1 MKNKEAEKILT
12 NDLGITLSEFPKNIT
27 LKYDKEE
34 GTLAMELC
42 DAAAGLGKGNFIN
55 MQDDAAAFEAWALII
70 KAEADYRKKNLKKI
84 VLSVKG
90 VSDSNYNIVKPYNGC
105 LGRFLYRILKFK
117 EQYGEWFD
125 LSDILKGY
133 RDNFISYLSEDHEFK
148 NNVPSRE
155 AETNEDKLWNKG
167 LEKYVEWKFATDN
180 ELKEN
185 ILGLDKDT
193 IIDRQLP
200 VGLYEDEV
208 KKDNVVFTG
217 RSAAID
223 FWALDDK
230 EKVINVY
237 ELKTKNKMVGVLTE
251 IFFYSNYVNDIF
263 VNQKIGDGYGKIVKS
278 KIKNAGK
285 KVSHRNYEKLEID
298 LTNYKV
304 NGIMI
309 CDVLHSDIIDNW
321 EPLIKLMNTNG
332 VIDYSNIKFELE
344 LELPKVKKNSPVC
357 KKY

>member
-12 NDLGITLSEFPKNIT
+12 KDIGITLSEFPNNIT
-27 LKYDKEE
+27 LKYDEKEA
-34 GTLAMELC
+34 TLTMELSA
-42 DAAAGLGKGNFIN
+42 AAAGLVKDKFN

-70 KAEADYRKKNLKKI
+70 KAEADYRKKDLKKI
-84 VLSVKG
+84 VLGVKG
-90 VSDSNYNIVKPYNGC
+90 VSNSDYNIAKPSNGC

-125 LSDILKGY
+125 LSDMLKGF
-133 RDNFISYLSEDHEFK
+133 RDNFISYLSGEHEFK
-148 NNVPSRE
+148 NNVPVGE
-155 AETNEDKLWNKG
+155 AETNEYKLWNKG
-167 LEKYVEWKFATDN
+167 LEKYVEWMFGTDN

-185 ILGLDKDT
+185 ILGFAKDT

-217 RSAAID
+217 GSAAID

-263 VNQKIGDGYGKIVKS
+263 VNQKIIHLFHFY
-278 KIKNAGK
+278 N
-285 KVSHRNYEKLEID
+285 NLLY
-298 LTNYKV
+298 
-304 NGIMI
+304 
-309 CDVLHSDIIDNW
+309 DN
-321 EPLIKLMNTNG
+321 
-332 VIDYSNIKFELE
+332 
-344 LELPKVKKNSPVC
+344 
-357 KKY
+357 

>member
-12 NDLGITLSEFPKNIT
+12 KDIGITLSEFPKNIT
-27 LKYDKEE
+27 LKYDEKEA
-34 GTLAMELC
+34 TLTMELSA
-42 DAAAGLGKGNFIN
+42 AAAGLVKDKFN

-84 VLSVKG
+84 VLGVKG
-90 VSDSNYNIVKPYNGC
+90 VSNSDYNIAKPSNGC

-125 LSDILKGY
+125 LSDMLKGY
-133 RDNFISYLSEDHEFK
+133 RDNFISYLSGEHEFK
-148 NNVPSRE
+148 NNVPVGE
-155 AETNEDKLWNKG
+155 AETNEYKLWNKG
-167 LEKYVEWKFATDN
+167 LEKYVEWMFGTDN

-185 ILGLDKDT
+185 ILGLAKDT

-217 RSAAID
+217 GSAAID

-285 KVSHRNYEKLEID
+285 KVSHRNYEKLELD

-344 LELPKVKKNSPVC
+344 LPKVKKSSPV
-357 KKY
+357 

>member
-12 NDLGITLSEFPKNIT
+12 KDIGITLSEFPKNIT
-27 LKYDKEE
+27 LKYDEKEA
-34 GTLAMELC
+34 TLTMELSA
-42 DAAAGLGKGNFIN
+42 AAAGLVKDKFN

-70 KAEADYRKKNLKKI
+70 KAEANYRKKNLKKI
-84 VLSVKG
+84 VLGVKG
-90 VSDSNYNIVKPYNGC
+90 VSDSDYNIAKPSNGC

-125 LSDILKGY
+125 LSNILKGY
-133 RDNFISYLSEDHEFK
+133 RDNFISYLSGEHEFK
-148 NNVPSRE
+148 NNVPVGE
-155 AETNEDKLWNKG
+155 AETNEYKLWNKG
-167 LEKYVEWKFATDN
+167 LEKYAEWMFGTDN

-185 ILGLDKDT
+185 ILGLAKDT

-217 RSAAID
+217 GSAAID

-263 VNQKIGDGYGKIVKS
+263 VNQKIGDAYGKIVKS

-285 KVSHRNYEKLEID
+285 KVSHRNYEKLELD

-344 LELPKVKKNSPVC
+344 LPKVKKSSPV
-357 KKY
+357 